1 MTRTN
6 LSWGMK
12 VNKTPIEFNFF
23 NEITDYSGNLGAL
36 CPEAYSH
43 IPDVGDIIDVGIE
56 FLGIRMGSGVVTRKI
71 ADSKQLLAIKKKLSD
86 FEGLEDSENSYIS
99 KNFDFSDSSYEGEKY
114 GLIVKLSEKV
124 SDKFVKGKMGSLGD
138 FGSGRDLESDGR
150 KAKIFGTEGDYHLEV
165 LLKAFIN
172 GNSVLATGAMVAF
185 KEKHAKSTKV
195 ENVALSDSALPMTL
209 VAELNASLD
218 EICRQEVADYHP
230 GSGKVV
236 RDIVHPS
243 LYCYVK
249 GVSVVNGAPGNPL
262 ASDASEKSSK
272 EEKDFWGRDYE
283 DSSYQWLPAEFFV
296 SDDGAARID
305 SYINNLDRLKYLATY
320 GILERMFE
328 QVLPMFEAVCGSL
341 RNDFYGVDSAQKGL
355 KSVSLRNRSLQVV
368 TKVVEYR
375 VNREENFDGVWHV
388 EGMSHEEI
396 LATALCVVHRDE
408 NFSGADIEFRR
419 FLFEDEGNT
428 LIHSTPQNAT
438 RPTDTMSGGDVRP
451 LGCLKTPANRVIV
464 FPNSHIHRLSSMYS
478 SDGVDATRRIVVFW
492 LVNPERPIVSTA
504 NVPPQQGVMSL
515 DDAKRHRLALMAE
528 RKFHKESY
536 EDREVG
542 LCEH

>member
-1 MTRTN
+1 
-6 LSWGMK
+6 
-12 VNKTPIEFNFF
+12 
-23 NEITDYSGNLGAL
+23 
-36 CPEAYSH
+36 
-43 IPDVGDIIDVGIE
+43 
-56 FLGIRMGSGVVTRKI
+56 
-71 ADSKQLLAIKKKLSD
+71 
-86 FEGLEDSENSYIS
+86 
-99 KNFDFSDSSYEGEKY
+99 
-114 GLIVKLSEKV
+114 
-124 SDKFVKGKMGSLGD
+124 
-138 FGSGRDLESDGR
+138 
-150 KAKIFGTEGDYHLEV
+150 
-165 LLKAFIN
+165 
-172 GNSVLATGAMVAF
+172 
-185 KEKHAKSTKV
+185 
-195 ENVALSDSALPMTL
+195 
-209 VAELNASLD
+209 
-218 EICRQEVADYHP
+218 
-230 GSGKVV
+230 
-236 RDIVHPS
+236 
-243 LYCYVK
+243 
-249 GVSVVNGAPGNPL
+249 
-262 ASDASEKSSK
+262 
-272 EEKDFWGRDYE
+272 
-283 DSSYQWLPAEFFV
+283 
-296 SDDGAARID
+296 
-305 SYINNLDRLKYLATY
+305 
-320 GILERMFE
+320 
-328 QVLPMFEAVCGSL
+328 
-341 RNDFYGVDSAQKGL
+341 
-355 KSVSLRNRSLQVV
+355 
-368 TKVVEYR
+368 

-504 NVPPQQGVMSL
+504 NVPQQQGVMSL